1 VDIDLGPDLA
11 REVDVDFGPD
21 LAPDVDVD
29 FGPDLAPD
37 RDRSSDTAVL
47 LSFPFQI
54 HSATPPPSRT
64 GITSSLGVARSSP
77 IASRKFDF
85 PEPFAPMS
93 TLSGSRSTACASG
106 PKERRFVSLRLLRS
120 IAFDDQGTR
129 AQAL

>member
-47 LSFPFQI
+47 LSFP
-54 HSATPPPSRT
+54 SKSTPLHPPLR
-64 GITSSLGVARSSP
+64 AR
-77 IASRKFDF
+77 
-85 PEPFAPMS
+85 
-93 TLSGSRSTACASG
+93 G
-106 PKERRFVSLRLLRS
+106 
-120 IAFDDQGTR
+120 
-129 AQAL
+129 